1 MPSISTYERWSDL
14 QWYFS
19 NGNDYENGNNLTVV
33 NGNENDVDFQNEN
46 NIKIK
51 TMSYKTYKNEN
62 VKKRKKITWMITVT
76 KTSSSCLSNRIVPC
90 IYLWSHVRLH
100 AESDLKRQM
109 NTDRPIIRIPIR
121 SGTTPTDT
129 LDYWRQQK
137 HYMFAQDLLSVRRLR
152 HTWKESFPS
161 VGCWHQGTA
170 IIWTRH

>member
-62 VKKRKKITWMITVT
+62 VKKRKNNV
-76 KTSSSCLSNRIVPC
+76 N
-90 IYLWSHVRLH
+90 
-100 AESDLKRQM
+100 
-109 NTDRPIIRIPIR
+109 
-121 SGTTPTDT
+121 
-129 LDYWRQQK
+129 DY
-137 HYMFAQDLLSVRRLR
+137 
-152 HTWKESFPS
+152 
-161 VGCWHQGTA
+161 CHQN
-170 IIWTRH
+170 